1 MLAYFVPLVKRE
13 RVRLGLSDEV
23 GVGPALGALVSW
35 WFNRFYHQV
44 TKTPRKLW
52 AAGSRERSAVL
63 PFIYASESEGSSLF
77 LRLVAHQSWVYTV
90 GVQDAEMEI
99 LINSDQ

>member
-1 MLAYFVPLVKRE
+1 MINSKAWP
-13 RVRLGLSDEV
+13 RLLTPMRAGSWCL
-23 GVGPALGALVSW
+23 GGPIG
-35 WFNRFYHQV
+35 FYHQV

-90 GVQDAEMEI
+90 GVQDAKMEI
-99 LINSDQ
+99 LITGDQ